1 MVNAKLGS
9 IKTNSKVF
17 WTTQELPYSSTE
29 WETQITAINVAG
41 VPEPA
46 SWALML
52 GGFGLVG
59 RAMRSRRSKVA
70 FA

>member
-1 MVNAKLGS
+1 MQEIFGLTGKQLGGAVGATDLS
-9 IKTNSKVF
+9 DLFKPNTVS
-17 WTTQELPYSSTE
+17 
-29 WETQITAINVAG
+29 G

-59 RAMRSRRSKVA
+59 GAMRRRRVA
-70 FA
+70 MRLA

>member
-1 MVNAKLGS
+1 VAVS
-9 IKTNSKVF
+9 PANS
-17 WTTQELPYSSTE
+17 L
-29 WETQITAINVAG
+29 

-59 RAMRSRRSKVA
+59 LAIRRRRPRAITA
-70 FA
+70 